1 MEEEIGNEI
10 SSQEALFHEIKGNI
24 DVAQM
29 VLAELKRENR
39 TLASQDGPG
48 GAGTTKKPHSNKDQ
62 GGSVVDQMDVDIDFL
77 MEDIRKEITRI
88 HTVCCEGPGM
98 DGPGLKAK
106 PTIDIL

>member
-1 MEEEIGNEI
+1 MNIFEEQQEINLDRIQKQQENEQILELRKQQQKKMEEEIGNEI

-48 GAGTTKKPHSNKDQ
+48 GGSNVKKHHGGKD
-62 GGSVVDQMDVDIDFL
+62 
-77 MEDIRKEITRI
+77 
-88 HTVCCEGPGM
+88 
-98 DGPGLKAK
+98 
-106 PTIDIL
+106 